1 MVRQQDKGVRINI
14 ARQGEWPIQ
23 SEGMPAGRDRY
34 RDGDEGTQD
43 NAEGRRAKEG
53 EMIEEVEYVIKET
66 IQ

>member
-23 SEGMPAGRDRY
+23 REGRPAGRDRY
-34 RDGDEGTQD
+34 RDGDEGFQD
-43 NAEGRRAKEG
+43 NAEERRAKERDV
-53 EMIEEVEYVIKET
+53 IREVEYVMKET